1 MQITIQRQKDQM
13 LFLVITFILTFT
25 IAGLL
30 LWVRNRKNKFLERE
44 EEIDALRKLLSE
56 SSESGD
62 SNKNDRF
69 FKKILLQQLGVI
81 KIATSNPTSANLE
94 LLKKMKK
101 IASKEVDVDT
111 LLNWDDLFQII
122 DYIYDGFYTSLI
134 KKYGAVLN
142 EKEIQLCTLLKANFT
157 TKEIGVVTQQSVRTI
172 YQRKSTIRQTLQM
185 PEAEDIA
192 TFLSINLR

>member
-13 LFLVITFILTFT
+13 LFLVITFILTLT

-111 LLNWDDLFQII
+111 LLNWNDLFQII

-192 TFLSINLR
+192 TFLSMNLR

>member
-1 MQITIQRQKDQM
+1 
-13 LFLVITFILTFT
+13 
-25 IAGLL
+25 
-30 LWVRNRKNKFLERE
+30 
-44 EEIDALRKLLSE
+44 
-56 SSESGD
+56 
-62 SNKNDRF
+62 
-69 FKKILLQQLGVI
+69 
-81 KIATSNPTSANLE
+81 
-94 LLKKMKK
+94 MKK

-111 LLNWDDLFQII
+111 LLNWNDLFQII

-192 TFLSINLR
+192 TFLSMNLR